1 MRDRDPSESRG
12 TIVVLIDRKAAVI
25 DRLEGAALTRVTTIE
40 ARPLTGHSD
49 HMGDAPRLNF
59 HSGTRGETIRDA
71 RAREREHVRQEIAG
85 RVTPLVSDAASH
97 DEWIVIGGNKE
108 MVGLLRRT
116 LSTPLQARVVL
127 ASGVRRTSRADTIVG
142 RATAAVEAR
151 RADDALVEVR
161 RLLEATGAHTTGVTG
176 PVATL
181 DAVER
186 GAAEVVL
193 LTSAFAAKR
202 PDDAERLEAAA
213 RAHGGR
219 FAVISSTAG
228 QMLDDKAG
236 GVGALLR
243 FALHAM
249 PREGAG
255 VAAAGHVG

>member
-25 DRLEGAALTRVTTIE
+25 DRLEGAALNRVASIE
-40 ARPLTGHSD
+40 ARPLMGHSD

-71 RAREREHVRQEIAG
+71 RARERERVRQEIAG
-85 RVTPLVSDAASH
+85 RVTPLVADAASH
-97 DEWIVIGGNKE
+97 DEWIVVGGNKE
-108 MVGLLRRT
+108 MVDLLHRT
-116 LSTPLQARVVL
+116 LATPLQARVIL
-127 ASGVRRTSRADTIVG
+127 ASGVRRTSRADTIVS
-142 RATAAVEAR
+142 RATAAIEAR
-151 RADDALVEVR
+151 RSEDALIEVR

-181 DAVER
+181 DAVEH
-186 GAAEVVL
+186 GAAEVVF
-193 LTSAFAAKR
+193 LTSAYAAKR
-202 PDDAERLEAAA
+202 PDDAERLAAAA

-219 FAVISSTAG
+219 FAVISSSAG
-228 QMLDDKAG
+228 QLLDEKGG

-249 PREGAG
+249 PTQGA
-255 VAAAGHVG
+255 AVGN